1 MRESSFGKYFSHT
14 ASVCTFVYWI
24 DMSNVFLWHMVKKLR
39 NGAFVAVSPSV
50 DLGPPVPEAP
60 RVCLKTPLGLG
71 VEPGSA
77 LWTCSLGIKETEESS
92 QGKI

>member
-1 MRESSFGKYFSHT
+1 MKLCVCVCSEAKKECQGAFQVMRESSFGKYFSHF

-39 NGAFVAVSPSV
+39 NGASDAVSPSV

-60 RVCLKTPLGLG
+60 RVC
-71 VEPGSA
+71 
-77 LWTCSLGIKETEESS
+77 
-92 QGKI
+92 